1 MKKLSTMPVALNLFE
16 KQMLFVGAGSVT
28 KQKLVQWT
36 GRGAV
41 IKVVSPQIEPEL
53 SEVIGYYEDVA
64 FIQRTF
70 VPEDLNDVHLVHIC
84 TNHSAVNEQ
93 IEKLCKAQ
101 HIWFCRAD
109 QSHSDF
115 SSMSLIEEGAVQIA
129 IGSSGLAP
137 AMTKLIKQEITAKL
151 DFRLLERRV
160 NLLSSLKQRLKID
173 VEDQKIRAHLMRQA
187 SILPIEEIEGLL
199 TIDALYSRFKG

>member
-1 MKKLSTMPVALNLFE
+1 MKKLSSMPVALNLFD
-16 KQMLFVGAGSVT
+16 KSVLFVGAGAVT
-28 KQKLVQWT
+28 KQKLGQWT
-36 GRGAV
+36 NRGAQ
-41 IKVVSPQIEPEL
+41 IKVVSPQIAPEL
-53 SEVIGYYEDVA
+53 AAEIGQYQDLVFEQRA
-64 FIQRTF
+64 FM
-70 VPEDLNDVHLVHIC
+70 PEDLEGVHLVHIC
-84 TNHSAVNEQ
+84 TNHSTVNDQ

-101 HIWFCRAD
+101 RIWFCRAD

-160 NLLSSLKQRLKID
+160 ELLSNLKQRLKAD
-173 VEDQKIRAHLMRQA
+173 VADQKQRTQLMRQA
-187 SILPIEEIEGLL
+187 SIMPIEEIEGLL

>member
-1 MKKLSTMPVALNLFE
+1 MKKLSTMPVALNLYD
-16 KQMLFVGAGSVT
+16 KDILFIGAGSVT

-36 GRGAV
+36 GRGAR
-41 IKVVSPQIEPEL
+41 ITVVSPHIEPEL
-53 SEVIGYYEDVA
+53 MDLISGYEDTTLIQRA
-64 FIQRTF
+64 FI
-70 VPEDLNDVHLVHIC
+70 PEDLNQVRLVHIC
-84 TNHSAVNEQ
+84 TNHSATNEQ
-93 IEKLCKAQ
+93 VERLCKERG
-101 HIWFCRAD
+101 IWFCRAD

-115 SSMSLIEEGAVQIA
+115 SGMSLIEEGAVQIA

-160 NLLSSLKQRLKID
+160 HLLARLKQKLKQD
-173 VEDQKIRAHLMRQA
+173 VEDQKTRAHLMRQA

-199 TIDALYSRFKG
+199 TVDALYSRFKG